1 MKKLTFLLFGL
12 FLFGLTLF
20 SYAFVDPNLIYLKK
34 LYTGFAFTNR
44 EITTGIYFL
53 SVLIFF
59 VFYGIFLYQAHK
71 KILNILDTKLLVGL
85 TLGVLLFSYP
95 AVLSYDIFNYTTTAK
110 ILFTYHENPYIVM
123 PIEFIGDPFLLFTHA
138 TNKLALYG
146 PFWIIINGIPH
157 FFGFGNFLLTL
168 FNFKLLIS
176 MFYIGTSIF
185 VWKITKSVFSTIL
198 FALNPLIIIETLI
211 GAHNDIVMM
220 FLTLLS
226 FFLLMKKKIIF
237 AVLFLSASILIKYA
251 TVFLIP
257 VFVIAAFKI
266 IKKQKVDWEKVYI
279 FSFLS
284 MIVIFLLS
292 LFREEIYPWYA
303 IWFLTFVPLIP
314 NKKII
319 LYVSLSLSLGLL
331 LRHIPFM
338 LLGTHFGITPLIK
351 SFVTFVPALLVF
363 LFKLRENL
371 AACRED
377 EAKQ

>member
-1 MKKLTFLLFGL
+1 MKKLILLLFGL

-20 SYAFVDPNLIYLKK
+20 SYAFVDPNLIYLKDI
-34 LYTGFAFTNR
+34 YTGFAFQER
-44 EITTGIYFL
+44 EFTTFL
-53 SVLIFF
+53 YVVFILISF
-59 VFYGIFLYQAHK
+59 VFYSSVLK
-71 KILNILDTKLLVGL
+71 NIRTINFSSFKLLIVI
-85 TLGVLLFSYP
+85 TFAVFIFSYP
-95 AVLSYDIFNYTTTAK
+95 AFVSFDIFNYIATAK
-110 ILFTYHENPYIVM
+110 TVFFYGENPYIVM
-123 PIEFIGDPFLLFTHA
+123 PIEFTEDPLLLFTHA
-138 TNKLALYG
+138 TNKIALYG
-146 PFWIIINGIPH
+146 PFWVGLTSIPY
-157 FFGFGNFLLTL
+157 FLGFGNFLLIL
-168 FNFKLLIS
+168 FSFKLFVGF
-176 MFYIGTSIF
+176 FYLAMTYLL
-185 VWKITKSVFSTIL
+185 WKMTKNLFSVSL
-198 FALNPLIIIETLI
+198 FALNPLVLIETL
-211 GAHNDIVMM
+211 ASSHNDIVMM
-220 FLTLLS
+220 FLALFS

-292 LFREEIYPWYA
+292 TIREEIYPWYA

-363 LFKLRENL
+363 LYGYLKK
-371 AACRED
+371 AYS
-377 EAKQ
+377 